1 MSRTLLVTG
10 ATGKQGG
17 SVIAALLANQADF
30 NILALTRDVS
40 SPSANK
46 LAARS
51 TKITLLEGNLDDTDD
66 VFKNASKVATSPIWG
81 VFSVQSPAMN
91 KTGPI
96 IEEKQGKGLVDA
108 ALKNNVKH
116 FVYSSVDRNGL
127 KSIENPTDIPHFMSK
142 HNVELHLLRRTT
154 GTDMGWTI
162 LRPVAFMENFDGG
175 LVGKIFASCWKL
187 VVKSRP
193 LQLIATA
200 DIGAF
205 AAKAFIDTNKFV
217 GKSISLAG
225 DELTYDQMAAVFK
238 EKTGSEVPLAAGI
251 LARMTLWLSKEMGT
265 MFAFFEREGYGADV
279 KELRCMHPELKTLG
293 SIMPLT
299 CLGDGKIQKL
309 AFASRLIQSYQDFIN
324 FVFLIL
330 QIGAVLVNMTPR
342 FSCLACKDKKQ
353 SCDRALPKCS
363 RCSRQGYN
371 CSYPDKRKTATGKRK
386 QVRDLEAKLTLLEA
400 RVDRSHSQAGYASGQ
415 KTSPHVGDE
424 SLPPLPETCL
434 TPGGRS
440 PRPLGSLQDD
450 STRGDALTSNEAA
463 ATDDIAGDP
472 PVTSEMMKLYFE
484 KMDHATPMIHRSRY
498 ETCVESSS
506 ANQPPMCLQY
516 IVCATGASHGS
527 TCQPLAM
534 PLYRQARAYAE
545 ADEMDDEGQRS
556 FDLAHVQAWLL
567 IANFEARKGL
577 FSRAAVSLA
586 RSIRMAQ
593 MLNLH
598 RERRNDETETL
609 PPRGF
614 GSSHDWIVLE
624 ECRRTWWCLYVSD
637 RLLFATSG
645 LPSVIDS
652 TQVQASLPAS
662 DQAFQSG
669 CPEEART
676 LQRVLHDQ
684 DRICSLLALRVLAA
698 SLFHRAVYLSGSR
711 KAEDGD
717 NTNDEAYWGIH
728 KAIENELIYLQ
739 SAIPESFRLPHGLKC
754 QQSVFIHVLIQMTML
769 SLYKP
774 TIKSAQGGNGR
785 NSSYITSPSC
795 KHVGNA
801 VLHIVNIFKSM
812 EDINM
817 ALQNPIQSYAAH
829 TVGLVLLSN
838 SDIGQDEASRV
849 ASAKFLQ
856 RSLRQAGRTQPIAL
870 SLSEQLELKLAERDG
885 LK

>member
-265 MFAFFEREGYGADV
+265 MFAFFEREG
-279 KELRCMHPELKTLG
+279 
-293 SIMPLT
+293 
-299 CLGDGKIQKL
+299 
-309 AFASRLIQSYQDFIN
+309 
-324 FVFLIL
+324 
-330 QIGAVLVNMTPR
+330 
-342 FSCLACKDKKQ
+342 
-353 SCDRALPKCS
+353 
-363 RCSRQGYN
+363 
-371 CSYPDKRKTATGKRK
+371 YPDKRKTATGKRK

-652 TQVQASLPAS
+652 TQASLPAS

>member
-17 SVIAALLANQADF
+17 SVIAALLAAQADF

-40 SPSANK
+40 SPSAKK

-51 TKITLLEGNLDDTDD
+51 TKITLLEGNLDDTDA

-81 VFSVQSPAMN
+81 VFSVQAPAMN

-96 IEEKQGKGLVDA
+96 IEEKQGKDLVDA
-108 ALKNNVKH
+108 ALKNKVKH

-205 AAKAFIDTNKFV
+205 AAKAFTDTNKFV

-265 MFAFFEREGYGADV
+265 MFAFFEREG
-279 KELRCMHPELKTLG
+279 
-293 SIMPLT
+293 
-299 CLGDGKIQKL
+299 
-309 AFASRLIQSYQDFIN
+309 
-324 FVFLIL
+324 
-330 QIGAVLVNMTPR
+330 
-342 FSCLACKDKKQ
+342 
-353 SCDRALPKCS
+353 
-363 RCSRQGYN
+363 QGYN

-400 RVDRSHSQAGYASGQ
+400 RVDRSHSRAGHASGQ
-415 KTSPHVGDE
+415 NTSPHAGDE

-434 TPGGRS
+434 AGGRS
-440 PRPLGSLQDD
+440 PGHLGSLQDD

-463 ATDDIAGDP
+463 ATDGIAGDP
-472 PVTSEMMKLYFE
+472 PVTSEM
-484 KMDHATPMIHRSRY
+484 
-498 ETCVESSS
+498 
-506 ANQPPMCLQY
+506 
-516 IVCATGASHGS
+516 
-527 TCQPLAM
+527 
-534 PLYRQARAYAE
+534 AYAE

-598 RERRNDETETL
+598 WGRRNDETETL

-614 GSSHDWIVLE
+614 GSSRDWIVLE

-645 LPSVIDS
+645 LPSIIDS
-652 TQVQASLPAS
+652 TQVHASLPAY

-669 CPEEART
+669 CPEETST
-676 LQRVLHDQ
+676 LQRVLHSP
-684 DRICSLLALRVLAA
+684 DRACSLLALRVLAA
-698 SLFHRAVYLSGSR
+698 SLFHRAVYLSDSR
-711 KAEDGD
+711 KTEDGD

-728 KAIENELIYLQ
+728 KTIENELISLQ

-754 QQSVFIHVLIQMTML
+754 QQSVFIHVLIQMTIL

-774 TIKSAQGGNGR
+774 TMQSAQGGNRR
-785 NSSYITSPSC
+785 NSSYIANPSC

-812 EDINM
+812 EDIDT
-817 ALQNPIQSYAAH
+817 ALQNPIQSYAVH
-829 TVGLVLLSN
+829 TVALVLLSN
-838 SDIGQDEASRV
+838 SDIGQEEASKV

-856 RSLRQAGRTQPIAL
+856 RSLRQAGKTSPIAL
-870 SLSEQLELKLAERDG
+870 SLSEQLEMKLADRDG
-885 LK
+885 LS

>member
-40 SPSANK
+40 SPSAKK

-96 IEEKQGKGLVDA
+96 IEEKQGKDLVDA

-279 KELRCMHPELKTLG
+279 KELRCMHPELKTL
-293 SIMPLT
+293 
-299 CLGDGKIQKL
+299 
-309 AFASRLIQSYQDFIN
+309 A
-324 FVFLIL
+324 
-330 QIGAVLVNMTPR
+330 
-342 FSCLACKDKKQ
+342 
-353 SCDRALPKCS
+353 
-363 RCSRQGYN
+363 
-371 CSYPDKRKTATGKRK
+371 
-386 QVRDLEAKLTLLEA
+386 LLEA

-516 IVCATGASHGS
+516 IICATGASHGS

-637 RLLFATSG
+637 RLLFTTSG

-669 CPEEART
+669 CPEEAKT

-728 KAIENELIYLQ
+728 KAIENELISLQ

-785 NSSYITSPSC
+785 NSSYIASPSC

-829 TVGLVLLSN
+829 TVALVLLSN
-838 SDIGQDEASRV
+838 SDIGQDEASKV

-856 RSLRQAGRTQPIAL
+856 RSLRQAGKTQPIAL
-870 SLSEQLELKLAERDG
+870 SLSEQLELKLAERDD
-885 LK
+885 LN

>member
-17 SVIAALLANQADF
+17 SVIAALLAAQADF

-40 SPSANK
+40 SPSAKK

-51 TKITLLEGNLDDTDD
+51 TKITLLEGNLDDTDA

-81 VFSVQSPAMN
+81 VFSVQVTPAIN

-96 IEEKQGKGLVDA
+96 IEEKQGKDLVDA
-108 ALKNNVKH
+108 ALKNKVKH

-127 KSIENPTDIPHFMSK
+127 KSIENPTDIPHFISK

-205 AAKAFIDTNKFV
+205 AAKAFTDTNKFV

-265 MFAFFEREGYGADV
+265 MFAFFEREG
-279 KELRCMHPELKTLG
+279 
-293 SIMPLT
+293 
-299 CLGDGKIQKL
+299 
-309 AFASRLIQSYQDFIN
+309 
-324 FVFLIL
+324 
-330 QIGAVLVNMTPR
+330 
-342 FSCLACKDKKQ
+342 
-353 SCDRALPKCS
+353 
-363 RCSRQGYN
+363 QGYN

-386 QVRDLEAKLTLLEA
+386 QVRDLEAKL
-400 RVDRSHSQAGYASGQ
+400 S
-415 KTSPHVGDE
+415 
-424 SLPPLPETCL
+424 
-434 TPGGRS
+434 GRS
-440 PRPLGSLQDD
+440 PGYLGSLQDD

-463 ATDDIAGDP
+463 ATDGIAGDP
-472 PVTSEMMKLYFE
+472 PVTPEMMKLYFE
-484 KMDHATPMIHRSRY
+484 KMNHATPMIHRSRY

-516 IVCATGASHGS
+516 MVCATGASHGS
-527 TCQPLAM
+527 ACQPLAM

-598 RERRNDETETL
+598 RGRRNDETETL

-614 GSSHDWIVLE
+614 GSSRDWIVLE

-645 LPSVIDS
+645 LPSIIDS
-652 TQVQASLPAS
+652 TQAHASLPAS

-669 CPEEART
+669 CPEETST
-676 LQRVLHDQ
+676 LQRVLHSP
-684 DRICSLLALRVLAA
+684 DRACSLLALRVLAA
-698 SLFHRAVYLSGSR
+698 SLFHRAVYLSDSR
-711 KAEDGD
+711 KTEDGD

-728 KAIENELIYLQ
+728 KAIENELISLQ

-754 QQSVFIHVLIQMTML
+754 QQSVFIHVLIQMTIL

-774 TIKSAQGGNGR
+774 TMQSAQGGNRR
-785 NSSYITSPSC
+785 NSSYIANPSC
-795 KHVGNA
+795 KHVGIA
-801 VLHIVNIFKSM
+801 VLHIVNMFKSM
-812 EDINM
+812 EDINT

-829 TVGLVLLSN
+829 TVALVLLSN
-838 SDIGQDEASRV
+838 SDIGQDEASKV

-856 RSLRQAGRTQPIAL
+856 RSLRQAGKTSPIAL

-885 LK
+885 LS

>member
-17 SVIAALLANQADF
+17 SVIAALLAAQADF

-40 SPSANK
+40 SPSAKK

-51 TKITLLEGNLDDTDD
+51 TKITLLEGNLDDTDT

-81 VFSVQSPAMN
+81 VFSVQAPAMN

-96 IEEKQGKGLVDA
+96 IEEKQGKDLVDA
-108 ALKNNVKH
+108 ALKNKVKH

-127 KSIENPTDIPHFMSK
+127 KSIENPTDIPHFISK

-205 AAKAFIDTNKFV
+205 AAKAFTDTNKFV

-265 MFAFFEREGYGADV
+265 MFAFFEREG
-279 KELRCMHPELKTLG
+279 
-293 SIMPLT
+293 
-299 CLGDGKIQKL
+299 
-309 AFASRLIQSYQDFIN
+309 
-324 FVFLIL
+324 
-330 QIGAVLVNMTPR
+330 
-342 FSCLACKDKKQ
+342 
-353 SCDRALPKCS
+353 
-363 RCSRQGYN
+363 QGYN

-400 RVDRSHSQAGYASGQ
+400 RVDRSYSQAGHASGR
-415 KTSPHVGDE
+415 KTSPHAGDE

-434 TPGGRS
+434 AAGGRS
-440 PRPLGSLQDD
+440 PGYLGSLQDD
-450 STRGDALTSNEAA
+450 STRRDALTSNEAA
-463 ATDDIAGDP
+463 ATDGIAGDL

-484 KMDHATPMIHRSRY
+484 KMNHATPMIHRSRY

-527 TCQPLAM
+527 ACQPLAM

-598 RERRNDETETL
+598 RERRNDEMETL

-614 GSSHDWIVLE
+614 GSSRDWIVLE

-645 LPSVIDS
+645 LPSIIDS
-652 TQVQASLPAS
+652 TQVHASLPAS

-669 CPEEART
+669 CPEETST
-676 LQRVLHDQ
+676 LQRVLHGP
-684 DRICSLLALRVLAA
+684 DRACSLLALRVLAA
-698 SLFHRAVYLSGSR
+698 SLFHRAIYLSGSR
-711 KAEDGD
+711 KTEDGD
-717 NTNDEAYWGIH
+717 NANDEAYWGIH
-728 KAIENELIYLQ
+728 KTIENELISLQ
-739 SAIPESFRLPHGLKC
+739 SAIPESFRLPRGLKC
-754 QQSVFIHVLIQMTML
+754 QQSVFIHVLIQMTIL

-774 TIKSAQGGNGR
+774 TMQSAQGGNRR
-785 NSSYITSPSC
+785 NSSYIASPSC

-812 EDINM
+812 EDTNT

-829 TVGLVLLSN
+829 TVALVLLSN
-838 SDIGQDEASRV
+838 SDIGQDEASKV

-856 RSLRQAGRTQPIAL
+856 RSLRQAGKTSPIAL
-870 SLSEQLELKLAERDG
+870 SLSEQLELKLAERWPE
-885 LK
+885 LMTQ